1 MIETIAAA
9 LEQRGYTDLTPV
21 QVEVTRAEYDGR
33 DLLVSAQTGSGKTVG
48 FGLAIAPTL
57 LGENGSF
64 GPPAEPLA
72 LIIAPTRELAMQ
84 VKRELAWLYE
94 KAGAVVASC
103 VGGMDMRAERN
114 ALERGAHVVVATP
127 GRLCDHIKRGSF
139 NTGSLR
145 AIVLDE
151 ADEML
156 DLGFREDLEFI
167 LGEAPEDRRTL
178 MFSATVPR
186 TIASLAKQYQ
196 RNAIRI
202 TTATGQAQHA
212 DIEYRALNVNP
223 HDIENAVINVL
234 RFYEAGN
241 ALVFC
246 NTRQAVNRLT
256 TRFSNRGFAVVALSG
271 ELSQNER
278 SHALQAMRDGR
289 ARVCV
294 ATDVAARGIDLPGLG
309 LVIHADLPSN
319 AETLLHR
326 SGRTGRAG
334 RKGVSALI
342 VPGRARRKAE
352 RLLQGAKVQAEWADP
367 PSVADVLARDEE
379 RLLSD
384 SVWQEALTD
393 AEREFAGKLLASYSP
408 EQIAA
413 GYLRLHNARVSAP
426 EELSAP
432 EKMASSHER
441 KRDRGKSPREQQPFG
456 ESVWFSVSIGRSR
469 KAEPRWLLPMLCRAG
484 NITAKVIGAIRV
496 QEAISFVEIQ
506 AQSVDGFVAAVG
518 PQMQL
523 ESGVRLTR
531 LDGPPDLSAT
541 NAEPEPQPER
551 SHRKPPSPGKFRPKS
566 GSKPKPK
573 SKWQPNGERAEDP
586 KPKRKLKKGGKQ
598 PAKFKAK
605 TSKPGKPKP
614 RDRQN

>member
-1 MIETIAAA
+1 MSAAMRCRPCVTGV
-9 LEQRGYTDLTPV
+9 RGY
-21 QVEVTRAEYDGR
+21 
-33 DLLVSAQTGSGKTVG
+33 
-48 FGLAIAPTL
+48 
-57 LGENGSF
+57 
-64 GPPAEPLA
+64 
-72 LIIAPTRELAMQ
+72 
-84 VKRELAWLYE
+84 AWQPMSRH
-94 KAGAVVASC
+94 AAS
-103 VGGMDMRAERN
+103 
-114 ALERGAHVVVATP
+114 
-127 GRLCDHIKRGSF
+127 IF
-139 NTGSLR
+139 
-145 AIVLDE
+145 LDW
-151 ADEML
+151 
-156 DLGFREDLEFI
+156 
-167 LGEAPEDRRTL
+167 
-178 MFSATVPR
+178 
-186 TIASLAKQYQ
+186 
-196 RNAIRI
+196 
-202 TTATGQAQHA
+202 
-212 DIEYRALNVNP
+212 
-223 HDIENAVINVL
+223 
-234 RFYEAGN
+234 
-241 ALVFC
+241 
-246 NTRQAVNRLT
+246 
-256 TRFSNRGFAVVALSG
+256 ALSFMPTC
-271 ELSQNER
+271 R
-278 SHALQAMRDGR
+278 H
-289 ARVCV
+289 
-294 ATDVAARGIDLPGLG
+294 
-309 LVIHADLPSN
+309 N